1 MFAARMDRKE
11 WRAMCLVALVF
22 WVIAAGLSMRPGSD
36 DASFAAVLKDGA
48 LMDFLT
54 YRYHA
59 WSGRVML
66 DAINVV
72 TIRYALFWQ
81 IGIPLTFLLMCYQ
94 VYRLTLRRLVSPWM
108 GILAVTAL
116 MLMLDGAVTRWSSWW
131 VTGFYNYLLPATLG
145 LFVFRCVLHK
155 ALHANV
161 YRLLAMPSAIL
172 ACQQEQVAVCLLLA
186 LLVLAG
192 YRLMLRHS
200 ARMDFMI
207 LTAGTAGAGL
217 LFLAP
222 GNRVRLDTEIH
233 IWMPGFEQ
241 MGLIDKV
248 ILGVDRVNAHANSV
262 DNHIFF
268 LALLATFALVWMTR
282 RRWWLKE
289 MALLILGASM
299 AILLLG
305 SAGLAVPDM
314 LLFAGKLLPQ
324 NWTGYEV
331 YLAYAKTLVIYG
343 TLAACALYVSHKL
356 SDGLIDVALLLLSF
370 GMIMVIGF
378 SPTAYGSGP
387 RIFFIPDV
395 LMVVYL
401 CRVIATLAQACW
413 EQAPQGGS
421 QRHG

>member
-1 MFAARMDRKE
+1 
-11 WRAMCLVALVF
+11 MCLVVLIF
-22 WVIAAGLSMRPGSD
+22 LVIAVSLSMRPGSD
-36 DASFAAVLKDGA
+36 DASFAAVLKHGS
-48 LMDFLT
+48 LMDFIAH
-54 YRYHA
+54 RYNA
-59 WSGRVML
+59 WSGRIML
-66 DAINVV
+66 DTINVV

-81 IGIPLTFLLMCYQ
+81 IGIPLTFLLLCYQ
-94 VYRLTLRRLVSPWM
+94 VYRLTLSRLASPWL
-108 GILAVTAL
+108 GVLAVAML
-116 MLMLDGAVTRWSSWW
+116 MLMLDAEVNRWGSWW

-145 LFVFRCVLHK
+145 LFAFRCVLQK
-155 ALHANV
+155 ALHSNA
-161 YRLLAMPSAIL
+161 YRLLAVPSVMV

-207 LTAGTAGAGL
+207 LTAGTVGAGL
-217 LFLAP
+217 LFLTP

-233 IWMPGFEQ
+233 TWMPGFEQ

-248 ILGVDRVNAHANSV
+248 ILGIDRVNAHANSV
-262 DNHIFF
+262 DNDVFF
-268 LALLATFALVWMTR
+268 LALLATFALVWVTQ

-289 MALLILGASM
+289 VALLILGASV
-299 AILLLG
+299 AVILLG
-305 SAGLAVPDM
+305 GAGLAVPDT
-314 LLFAGKLLPQ
+314 LLFAGQLLPQ

-343 TLAACALYVSHKL
+343 TLAACALYVSHRL
-356 SDGLIDVALLLLSF
+356 RDGIIDVALLLLSF

-378 SPTAYGSGP
+378 SPTVYGSGP

-401 CRVIATLAQACW
+401 CRVIASLFRVW
-413 EQAPQGGS
+413 REQAPRPAEWASEGGS
-421 QRHG
+421 QRYG